1 MFTSLNN
8 SSVNDTF
15 KNSIFNGLS
24 IDGGLY
30 FPKKIKTLNE
40 LIQNIKGLSNQEIG
54 FLIMKSFI
62 NGEIPDKALKKI
74 IDQTINFDFPIKQ
87 IQNNIFS
94 FELFHGPTLA
104 FKDVGASFLANS
116 LEYYTKDKVL
126 NILVATSGDT
136 GAAVANSFLT
146 KKHKCNYIIP

>member
-30 FPKKIKTLNE
+30 FPKKIKALDE
-40 LIQNIKGLSNQEIG
+40 LIKNIKGLSNQEIG

-62 NGEIPDKALKKI
+62 NSEIPDKELKK
-74 IDQTINFDFPIKQ
+74 
-87 IQNNIFS
+87 
-94 FELFHGPTLA
+94 
-104 FKDVGASFLANS
+104 
-116 LEYYTKDKVL
+116 
-126 NILVATSGDT
+126 
-136 GAAVANSFLT
+136 
-146 KKHKCNYIIP
+146 